1 MAKVAKTIHTPKTI
15 GACADLIYKIRE
27 QRKKAQKVIDDFDA
41 QEAVIREHII
51 NTLPKS
57 DTTGVAGK
65 VARVMVITKTV
76 CQVENWDKF
85 YAYIK
90 KTGAFELMQRRV
102 SDGSVKE
109 RWDQKKNV
117 PGVKPFLVPTLS
129 VNKL

>member
-1 MAKVAKTIHTPKTI
+1 MGKTAKTVAIPKTI

-27 QRKKAQKVIDDFDA
+27 QRKKAQKVIDEFDA
-41 QEAVIREHII
+41 QEAIIREHII

-57 DTTGVAGK
+57 DTTGVSGKIAK
-65 VARVMVITKTV
+65 VAVVTKTV

-102 SDGSVKE
+102 SDGAVKE
-109 RWDQKKNV
+109 RWDQKKKV
-117 PGVKPFLVPTLS
+117 PGVTPFLVPTLS

>member
-1 MAKVAKTIHTPKTI
+1 MAKITKSIPIPKTI

-27 QRKKAQKVIDDFDA
+27 QRKKAQKVVDEFDA

-65 VARVMVITKTV
+65 VARVMVTTKTV
-76 CQVENWDKF
+76 CQVDDWDKL
-85 YAYIK
+85 YAHIK

-102 SDGSVKE
+102 SDSSVKE
-109 RWDQKKNV
+109 RWDQKKAV
-117 PGVKPFLVPTLS
+117 PGVKPLLVPTLS